1 MMKIAFVYSGQGAQ
15 YAGMGKE
22 LYEHYDSVK
31 EVFQQASEILQ
42 LDMQALCFEE
52 NDLLNQTTYT
62 QPAILT
68 VSMAIDALLKE
79 KGLQPDV
86 VAGLSLG
93 EYSAFVKA
101 GVLSFPE
108 ALRLVKKRGKF
119 MTEAVPLGEGSMAAV
134 MGLERLVIEQVCQE
148 VAAEYGIV
156 SPANYNMPGQIAIAG
171 LKEPVEIASER
182 LVEAGA
188 KRVVP
193 LAVSGPF
200 HTSLLE
206 PAARQLK
213 EEIKTV
219 TIADPMIP
227 VISNTTAQ
235 PFEDAESIQELMVKQ
250 VMSPVYWE
258 DSVQKMIEMGVDTF
272 IEIGPG
278 KALSSFIKKIDKTV
292 KIVNV
297 ENIKS
302 LEKML
307 QKIV

>member
-1 MMKIAFVYSGQGAQ
+1 MKTAFVYSGQGAQ

-22 LYEHYDSVK
+22 LYEQYDSVK
-31 EVFQQASEILQ
+31 DIFHQASEALQ
-42 LDMQALCFEE
+42 LDMQSLCFEE
-52 NDLLNQTTYT
+52 NDLLNQTMYT

-68 VSMAIDALLKE
+68 VSMAIDALLTE

-101 GVLSFPE
+101 GILSFSE
-108 ALRLVKKRGKF
+108 ALRLVKKRGQY
-119 MTEAVPLGEGSMAAV
+119 MTEAVPLGEGAMAAV
-134 MGLERLVIEQVCQE
+134 MGLDRWIIEQICQE
-148 VAAEYGIV
+148 VAEEYGVV

-171 LKEPVEIASER
+171 LKEPVEIASKR
-182 LVEAGA
+182 LSEAGA

-219 TIADPMIP
+219 KIMNPSIP
-227 VISNTTAQ
+227 IISNTTAK
-235 PFEDAESIQELMVKQ
+235 PIADAETTQKLIVKQ

-278 KALSSFIKKIDKTV
+278 KTLSSFIKKIDKTV
-292 KIVNV
+292 KIMNV

-302 LEKML
+302 LEKTL
-307 QKIV
+307 EKLA